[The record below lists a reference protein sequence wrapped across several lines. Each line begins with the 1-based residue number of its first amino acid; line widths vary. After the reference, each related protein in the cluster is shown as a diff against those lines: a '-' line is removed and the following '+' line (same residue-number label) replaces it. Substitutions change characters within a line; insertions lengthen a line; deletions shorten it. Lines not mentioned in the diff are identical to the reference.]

1 MRFNPGYRQLECQKE
16 GSWGTQCDHGR
27 EIIPVG
33 VACLQL
39 NFRNSMSTSS
49 QKRSTK
55 ITMCLFLSL
64 LQFFFRAFSIIR
76 MNVLPECISKLWVP
90 WKLEED
96 AESSGTGVTDGFGP
110 PFGSQ

>member
-1 MRFNPGYRQLECQKE
+1 MCMLEVFGGRQSQMLTRKHVPRETGVRQYFLYLKQDRKPQSIVIQILRFFY
-16 GSWGTQCDHGR
+16 
-27 EIIPVG
+27 
-33 VACLQL
+33 
-39 NFRNSMSTSS
+39 
-49 QKRSTK
+49 
-55 ITMCLFLSL
+55 
-64 LQFFFRAFSIIR
+64 FSIIR